1 LEPPPGWVFE
11 EEEEEEACVRI
22 ESAMDTGRGVQD
34 KWVDSQ
40 DVVDTAGGFV
50 VVSLE
55 GELYVLGE
63 LVVT

>member
-1 LEPPPGWVFE
+1 
-11 EEEEEEACVRI
+11 
-22 ESAMDTGRGVQD
+22 MDTGRGVQD